1 MVVESPARRAIGSC
15 LSVKIPS
22 LNWENIVGS
31 PAGRRAL
38 CVTILHTRGMGP
50 NAPGDQ
56 QRAPQPDI
64 FWRRR
69 VIALALGIAIIGLLA
84 WAVNGVVGGSNAT
97 SSAADAGHPKSVTV
111 PQASAP
117 VTPSV
122 APSGVGVSAPASAS
136 NSAGPGHSPTPTPS
150 PTRKTV
156 TTAHTGDGCGPG
168 DIVITLSAASYSY
181 GPGVLPMFDAAVV
194 STSAHPC
201 PFDIGAKEGVRLVIT
216 SGPARVW
223 ASSDCLV
230 GAGTRITRLARGVP
244 TTLHISWD
252 RKTSVPGCQPAA
264 SVARPGTYTATV
276 YSGLIRSN
284 TVVFVLR
291 GAGVAVP

>member
-1 MVVESPARRAIGSC
+1 
-15 LSVKIPS
+15 
-22 LNWENIVGS
+22 
-31 PAGRRAL
+31 
-38 CVTILHTRGMGP
+38 MGP
-50 NAPGDQ
+50 NAPRDQ

-64 FWRRR
+64 YWRRR

-84 WAVNGVVGGSNAT
+84 WAVNGVVSGSNAT
-97 SSAADAGHPKSVTV
+97 SSAAGVGHPKSATV
-111 PQASAP
+111 PPASAP
-117 VTPSV
+117 VMPSLTPSGFG
-122 APSGVGVSAPASAS
+122 ASAQASAANSPGPSG
-136 NSAGPGHSPTPTPS
+136 SPTPSPS

-156 TTAHTGDGCGPG
+156 TTAHTGDGCVAG

-181 GPGVLPMFDAAVV
+181 GSGVRPNFDAAVV
-194 STSAHPC
+194 STSAHRC
-201 PFDIGAKEGVRLVIT
+201 AFDIGAKEGVRLVIK

-223 ASSDCLV
+223 ASSDCPAS
-230 GAGTRITRLARGVP
+230 GGTRITHLARGVP

-252 RKTSVPGCQPAA
+252 RKTSVPGCQSPA

-291 GAGVAVP
+291 GVGVAVP

>member
-1 MVVESPARRAIGSC
+1 
-15 LSVKIPS
+15 
-22 LNWENIVGS
+22 
-31 PAGRRAL
+31 
-38 CVTILHTRGMGP
+38 
-50 NAPGDQ
+50 
-56 QRAPQPDI
+56 
-64 FWRRR
+64 
-69 VIALALGIAIIGLLA
+69 
-84 WAVNGVVGGSNAT
+84 
-97 SSAADAGHPKSVTV
+97 
-111 PQASAP
+111 
-117 VTPSV
+117 
-122 APSGVGVSAPASAS
+122 
-136 NSAGPGHSPTPTPS
+136 
-150 PTRKTV
+150 V

-181 GPGVLPMFDAAVV
+181 GPGVLPKFDAAVV

-244 TTLHISWD
+244 TTLYISWD
-252 RKTSVPGCQPAA
+252 RKTSVPGCQSAA

>member
-1 MVVESPARRAIGSC
+1 
-15 LSVKIPS
+15 
-22 LNWENIVGS
+22 
-31 PAGRRAL
+31 
-38 CVTILHTRGMGP
+38 MGP
-50 NAPGDQ
+50 NAPRDQ

-64 FWRRR
+64 YWRRR

-84 WAVNGVVGGSNAT
+84 WAVNGVVSGSNAT
-97 SSAADAGHPKSVTV
+97 SSAADVGHPKSVTV
-111 PQASAP
+111 PPASAP

-122 APSGVGVSAPASAS
+122 APSGFGASAQAS
-136 NSAGPGHSPTPTPS
+136 VANSPGPSSSPTPSPS

-156 TTAHTGDGCGPG
+156 TTAHTGDGCVAGN
-168 DIVITLSAASYSY
+168 IVITLTAASDSY
-181 GPGVLPMFDAAVV
+181 GSGVLPNFGATVV
-194 STSAHPC
+194 STSAHTC
-201 PFDIGAKEGVRLVIT
+201 AFDIGAKEGVRLVIK

-223 ASSDCLV
+223 ASSDCPAS
-230 GAGTRITRLARGVP
+230 AGTRITHLARGVP

-252 RKTSVPGCQPAA
+252 RKTSVPGCQSAA

-291 GAGVAVP
+291 GAGIAVP

>member
-1 MVVESPARRAIGSC
+1 MVVKSPARRAFRVC

-22 LNWENIVGS
+22 LSCENVMGS

-38 CVTILHTRGMGP
+38 YVTILHTRGMGP
-50 NAPGDQ
+50 NAPRDQ

-69 VIALALGIAIIGLLA
+69 LIALALGIAIIGLLA

-97 SSAADAGHPKSVTV
+97 SSAADVGHPKTATV
-111 PQASAP
+111 PQASTP
-117 VTPSV
+117 VTPTV
-122 APSGVGVSAPASAS
+122 APSGVGAFAQASAT
-136 NSAGPGHSPTPTPS
+136 NSPGPSHSPTPTPS

-156 TTAHTGDGCGPG
+156 TTAHTGDGCVAR
-168 DIVITLSAASYSY
+168 DVVITLTAASYSY
-181 GPGVLPMFDAAVV
+181 GSGVLPNFDATVV
-194 STSAHPC
+194 STSAHTC
-201 PFDIGAKEGVRLVIT
+201 AFDIGAKEGVRLVIK

-223 ASSDCLV
+223 ASSDCPG
-230 GAGTRITRLARGVP
+230 GAGTRITHLARGVP
-244 TTLHISWD
+244 TMLHISWD
-252 RKTSVPGCQPAA
+252 RKTSVPGCQSAA

-276 YSGLIRSN
+276 YSGLMRSN

>member
-1 MVVESPARRAIGSC
+1 
-15 LSVKIPS
+15 VKIPS
-22 LNWENIVGS
+22 LNWENVAGS

-38 CVTILHTRGMGP
+38 YVTILHTRGMGP
-50 NAPGDQ
+50 NAPRDQ

-84 WAVNGVVGGSNAT
+84 WAVNGVVSGSNAT
-97 SSAADAGHPKSVTV
+97 SSAADVGHPKSATV
-111 PQASAP
+111 PPASAP

-122 APSGVGVSAPASAS
+122 TPSGFGASGQASAA
-136 NSAGPGHSPTPTPS
+136 NSPGPSHSPTPSPS

-156 TTAHTGDGCGPG
+156 TTAHTGDGCVAG
-168 DIVITLSAASYSY
+168 DIVITLTAASDSY
-181 GPGVLPMFDAAVV
+181 GSGVLPNFAAAVV
-194 STSAHPC
+194 STSVHPC
-201 PFDIGAKEGVRLVIT
+201 AFDIGAKEGVRLVIK

-223 ASSDCLV
+223 ASSDCPA
-230 GAGTRITRLARGVP
+230 GAGTRITHLARGVP

-252 RKTSVPGCQPAA
+252 RKTSVPGCLSAA

-291 GAGVAVP
+291 GAGIAVP